1 VVDDIR
7 QKTIVDPAEPSYY
20 QSDRQIP
27 VRRRT
32 VVLQT
37 NLADPMS
44 LQAAIRT
51 EVRKSDPQIAVDV
64 TALTSM
70 VGDTIQRQAL
80 GMRLMLIFGVA
91 ALILAAVG
99 IYGVIAYAATERRG
113 EVATRLAL
121 GSTRGDVF
129 WLMMRRG
136 RTLALVGAAIGL
148 AAAYIGGRVIASR
161 LYQVSAAD
169 PRILGAATIVVALI
183 ALGATVI
190 PAFRSSRLDPVNVL
204 RPE

>member
-1 VVDDIR
+1 
-7 QKTIVDPAEPSYY
+7 
-20 QSDRQIP
+20 
-27 VRRRT
+27 

-44 LQAAIRT
+44 LQSAIRT
-51 EVRKSDPQIAVDV
+51 EVHKSDPQIAVDV
-64 TALTSM
+64 VALTSM

-136 RTLALVGAAIGL
+136 RTLALIGAIIGL
-148 AAAYIGGRVIASR
+148 GSAYIGGRFIASK
-161 LYQVSAAD
+161 LYQVSASD
-169 PRILGAATIVVALI
+169 PWILGAATIVVALI

>member
-1 VVDDIR
+1 MIR
-7 QKTIVDPAEPSYY
+7 D
-20 QSDRQIP
+20 
-27 VRRRT
+27 
-32 VVLQT
+32 
-37 NLADPMS
+37 
-44 LQAAIRT
+44 
-51 EVRKSDPQIAVDV
+51 EVRKSDPQIAADV
-64 TALTSM
+64 TLLSSL

-113 EVATRLAL
+113 ECATRLAL
-121 GSTRGDVF
+121 GATQGNVF
-129 WLMMRRG
+129 WLMMSRG
-136 RTLALVGAAIGL
+136 RTLALVGAGIGL
-148 AAAYIGGRVIASR
+148 GAAYIAGRVIASR

-169 PRILGAATIVVALI
+169 PWILGAATLVVAAI